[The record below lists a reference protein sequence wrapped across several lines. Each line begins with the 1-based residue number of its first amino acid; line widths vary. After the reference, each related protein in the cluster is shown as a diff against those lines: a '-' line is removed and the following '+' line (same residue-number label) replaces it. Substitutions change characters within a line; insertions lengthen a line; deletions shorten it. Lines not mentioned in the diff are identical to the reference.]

1 VEHSQGWS
9 GIVYGLNE
17 VVQSRGLNWA
27 VLSYRRTPPYWYAK
41 FDEAFAQARR
51 YHHKARDLARRLDFL
66 TSHRPDLKVFLA
78 SESNGTMFNDR
89 VMLHLK
95 HGQNV
100 YNIATGPP
108 FYYQMRYLERT
119 LILDDNGE
127 VPDSFSQGD
136 VGTILRSNFSAIFGL
151 DRGNRPLG
159 DVMGNIRAPGH
170 YYGWEQ
176 PKVAAD
182 ITGFM
187 LAVLQS

>member
-1 VEHSQGWS
+1 
-9 GIVYGLNE
+9 
-17 VVQSRGLNWA
+17 
-27 VLSYRRTPPYWYAK
+27 
-41 FDEAFAQARR
+41 
-51 YHHKARDLARRLDFL
+51 
-66 TSHRPDLKVFLA
+66 
-78 SESNGTMFNDR
+78 MFNDR

-108 FYYQMRYLERT
+108 FYYQMRHHGRT

-136 VGTILRSNFSAIFGL
+136 FGTILRSNLSAIFRL

-182 ITGFM
+182 ITRFM
-187 LAVLQS
+187 LGVLQP